1 MTTNPSWNLSRL
13 PSPLGQMLL
22 VTDAR
27 HAIRALDFAD
37 HESHLQRAL
46 REQYGQVD
54 LVGAPA
60 PPAIADAL
68 ARYFAGD
75 RQALDALPVATRG
88 TPLQE

>member
-46 REQYGQVD
+46 RDQ
-54 LVGAPA
+54 
-60 PPAIADAL
+60 
-68 ARYFAGD
+68 
-75 RQALDALPVATRG
+75 
-88 TPLQE
+88 